1 MAANGRKDTRRVT
14 RYTSYVY
21 TWKSQRTKCKQT
33 IGIKNRLLY
42 LACITAF
49 FAITEAPSHVKF
61 CKGGDPHLYTKASN
75 WLFCDY
81 FSN

>member
-1 MAANGRKDTRRVT
+1 MAEKIRDVLRGTLRMFTPGNLNERNV
-14 RYTSYVY
+14 
-21 TWKSQRTKCKQT
+21 
-33 IGIKNRLLY
+33 
-42 LACITAF
+42 TAF
-49 FAITEAPSHVKF
+49 FVITEAPSHVKF